1 MIFTEQKKTQKTNP
15 PTNHVK
21 LDSSVFLLLTLH
33 WVFPFAVQRSYRAW
47 HPSLLGTQTQS
58 CDVSQID
65 IPPQV
70 AKITSQLCTEAT
82 VLISSPTNL
91 SQQQNPQP
99 FYTVEKK
106 CITFLSVSK
115 TSTKAFHHFR
125 FLSSQKSGDESRTP
139 DHFLESRWYDFTTLG
154 SSGSLPVELVFLP
167 WSCPSKPWREEQVCS
182 RLPETRMPPGFWH
195 KRGRGAEKQRHTEVH
210 SQLQSP
216 PA

>member
-125 FLSSQKSGDESRTP
+125 FLSSQKK
-139 DHFLESRWYDFTTLG
+139 W
-154 SSGSLPVELVFLP
+154 
-167 WSCPSKPWREEQVCS
+167 
-182 RLPETRMPPGFWH
+182 
-195 KRGRGAEKQRHTEVH
+195 
-210 SQLQSP
+210 
-216 PA
+216 